1 MDDIIHLLPDSVA
14 NQIAAGEV
22 VQRPASIVKE
32 LVENSIDAG
41 AENIQV
47 VVVDGG
53 KTSVQVIDDGKGMSD
68 TDARLSF
75 ERHATSK
82 IFKATDMFGLTT
94 MGFRGEALASIAA
107 VAQVEL
113 KTRRP
118 VDDLG
123 SFIRISGSKIELQEP
138 VACPSGC
145 NFAVKNLF
153 YNVPAR
159 RKFLK
164 TNQTELSNVIADFER
179 IVLVYPNIHFS
190 LHNNGSEIFDLPKTT
205 MKQRILDV
213 FGKKINSELLP
224 IEAETSLVSVSGYV
238 AKPECSRKKGAKQ
251 YFFVNG
257 RYMRHPYFHS
267 AVMRAYE
274 NLIPSGE
281 HVSYFVYLKV
291 DASSIDVNVHPTK
304 TEIKFDEEQSIWQ
317 VLSAVVKE
325 ALGKFTDVPSIEFD
339 VVDKPEIPVMGFGKY
354 VSAPPQFK
362 SDYNPFKTK
371 MPSGMGTTGW
381 EELYKDLTSVDSG
394 KTEANPIPISMGGN
408 RIDECP
414 DKSFIVEYGEGD
426 GYGNDN
432 MKGSADIWSKPSSSN
447 QTLVA
452 DDILSF
458 FQLKGRYIVL
468 PVKSGVMLI
477 DQHRAHVRI
486 LYERYMSS
494 MVEQKGVS
502 QRILFPEI
510 VQFSKSEALAM
521 DEIYSELQFV
531 GFELSNLGG
540 GSYSILG
547 VPAGADDVDPVMLL
561 RNLVISSLEKNGDV
575 KIDARES
582 IVLSLAYSA
591 AIPYGQVL
599 QDKEIEQLIGDLF
612 ATASPMITPDGKTVA
627 TIIEQNAIDK
637 LF

>member
-281 HVSYFVYLKV
+281 HVSYFVHLKV

-371 MPSGMGTTGW
+371 MPSGMGATGW

-394 KTEANPIPISMGGN
+394 KIEANPMPISMGGN

-414 DKSFIVEYGEGD
+414 DKPITVAYGEED
-426 GYGNDN
+426 EYRPAN
-432 MKGSADIWSKPSSSN
+432 MNGADDIWSKSSSSG
-447 QTLVA
+447 QTLVT

-627 TIIEQNAIDK
+627 TIIEQNAIDR

>member
-281 HVSYFVYLKV
+281 HVSYFVHLKV

-408 RIDECP
+408 RIDEWP
-414 DKSFIVEYGEGD
+414 DKPITVAYGEED
-426 GYGNDN
+426 EYRPAN
-432 MKGSADIWSKPSSSN
+432 MNGTDDIWSKSSSSG

-627 TIIEQNAIDK
+627 TIIEQNAIDR

>member
-82 IFKATDMFGLTT
+82 IFKATDLFGLAT

-138 VACPSGC
+138 IACPSGC

-164 TNQTELSNVIADFER
+164 TNQTELSNVISDFER

-190 LHNNGSEIFDLPKTT
+190 LHNNGSEIFELPKTT
-205 MKQRILDV
+205 RKQRILDV

-371 MPSGMGTTGW
+371 IPSRMGTAGW
-381 EELYKDLTSVDSG
+381 MSLYNDIT
-394 KTEANPIPISMGGN
+394 PIDNDIQVVNAMPASLDVE
-408 RIDECP
+408 RIDEYP
-414 DKSFIVEYGEGD
+414 DKSI
-426 GYGNDN
+426 
-432 MKGSADIWSKPSSSN
+432 
-447 QTLVA
+447 
-452 DDILSF
+452 
-458 FQLKGRYIVL
+458 
-468 PVKSGVMLI
+468 
-477 DQHRAHVRI
+477 
-486 LYERYMSS
+486 
-494 MVEQKGVS
+494 
-502 QRILFPEI
+502 
-510 VQFSKSEALAM
+510 
-521 DEIYSELQFV
+521 
-531 GFELSNLGG
+531 
-540 GSYSILG
+540 
-547 VPAGADDVDPVMLL
+547 
-561 RNLVISSLEKNGDV
+561 
-575 KIDARES
+575 
-582 IVLSLAYSA
+582 
-591 AIPYGQVL
+591 
-599 QDKEIEQLIGDLF
+599 
-612 ATASPMITPDGKTVA
+612 TVA
-627 TIIEQNAIDK
+627 Y
-637 LF
+637 

>member
-138 VACPSGC
+138 IACPSGC

-164 TNQTELSNVIADFER
+164 TNQTELSNVISDFER

-190 LHNNGSEIFDLPKTT
+190 LHNNGSEIFELPKTT
-205 MKQRILDV
+205 RKQRILDV

-224 IEAETSLVSVSGYV
+224 IEAETSLVSISGYV
-238 AKPECSRKKGAKQ
+238 AKPESSRKKGAKQ

-281 HVSYFVYLKV
+281 HVSYFVHLKV

-414 DKSFIVEYGEGD
+414 DKPITVAYGEED
-426 GYGNDN
+426 EYRPAN
-432 MKGSADIWSKPSSSN
+432 MNGADDIWSKSSSSG
-447 QTLVA
+447 QTLVT

-477 DQHRAHVRI
+477 DQHRAHVRV

-561 RNLVISSLEKNGDV
+561 RNLVVSSLEKNGDV

-627 TIIEQNAIDK
+627 TIIEQNAIDR

>member
-1 MDDIIHLLPDSVA
+1 
-14 NQIAAGEV
+14 
-22 VQRPASIVKE
+22 
-32 LVENSIDAG
+32 
-41 AENIQV
+41 
-47 VVVDGG
+47 
-53 KTSVQVIDDGKGMSD
+53 
-68 TDARLSF
+68 
-75 ERHATSK
+75 
-82 IFKATDMFGLTT
+82 
-94 MGFRGEALASIAA
+94 
-107 VAQVEL
+107 
-113 KTRRP
+113 
-118 VDDLG
+118 
-123 SFIRISGSKIELQEP
+123 
-138 VACPSGC
+138 
-145 NFAVKNLF
+145 
-153 YNVPAR
+153 
-159 RKFLK
+159 
-164 TNQTELSNVIADFER
+164 
-179 IVLVYPNIHFS
+179 
-190 LHNNGSEIFDLPKTT
+190 
-205 MKQRILDV
+205 
-213 FGKKINSELLP
+213 
-224 IEAETSLVSVSGYV
+224 
-238 AKPECSRKKGAKQ
+238 
-251 YFFVNG
+251 
-257 RYMRHPYFHS
+257 MRHPYFHS

-408 RIDECP
+408 RIDEWP
-414 DKSFIVEYGEGD
+414 DKPITVAYGEED
-426 GYGNDN
+426 EYRPAN
-432 MKGSADIWSKPSSSN
+432 MNGADDIWSKSSSSG
-447 QTLVA
+447 QTLVT

-627 TIIEQNAIDK
+627 TIIEQNAIDR

>member
-394 KTEANPIPISMGGN
+394 KTEVNAMPSLEVK
-408 RIDECP
+408 RFDECP
-414 DKSFIVEYGEGD
+414 DKPFIVEYGEED

-432 MKGSADIWSKPSSSN
+432 MKGSADIWSKPSSSS

-561 RNLVISSLEKNGDV
+561 RNLVVSSLEKNGDV

-612 ATASPMITPDGKTVA
+612 ATVSPMITPDGKTVA
-627 TIIEQNAIDK
+627 TIIEQNAIDR

>member
-138 VACPSGC
+138 IACPSGC

-354 VSAPPQFK
+354 VSTPPQFK

-394 KTEANPIPISMGGN
+394 KIEANPIPISIGGN
-408 RIDECP
+408 RIGEWP
-414 DKSFIVEYGEGD
+414 DKPITVAYGEED
-426 GYGNDN
+426 EYRPVN
-432 MKGSADIWSKPSSSN
+432 MNGTDDIWSKSSSSD
-447 QTLVA
+447 QTLVT

-561 RNLVISSLEKNGDV
+561 RNLVVSSLEKNGDV

-591 AIPYGQVL
+591 AISYGQVL

-627 TIIEQNAIDK
+627 TIIEQNAIDR

>member
-179 IVLVYPNIHFS
+179 IVLVYQNIHFS

-394 KTEANPIPISMGGN
+394 KTEANPIPFSMGGN
-408 RIDECP
+408 RIGEWP
-414 DKSFIVEYGEGD
+414 DKPITVAYGEED
-426 GYGNDN
+426 EYRPAN
-432 MKGSADIWSKPSSSN
+432 MNGADDIWSKSSSSG
-447 QTLVA
+447 QTLVT

-561 RNLVISSLEKNGDV
+561 RNLVVSSLEKNGDV

-627 TIIEQNAIDK
+627 TIIEQNAIDR